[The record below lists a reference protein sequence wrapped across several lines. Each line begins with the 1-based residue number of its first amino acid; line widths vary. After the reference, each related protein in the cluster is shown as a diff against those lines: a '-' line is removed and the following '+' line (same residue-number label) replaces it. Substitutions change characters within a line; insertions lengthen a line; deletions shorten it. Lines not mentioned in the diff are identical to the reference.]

1 MLLQFYKMWWIIMTV
16 VIDDFIEKSLKEK
29 EAELRAL
36 DVRENSGGRRQG
48 GFLVAYEIG
57 VLTGEIKM
65 LHDLIDYLWESEEK

>member
-1 MLLQFYKMWWIIMTV
+1 MTV

-36 DVRENSGGRRQG
+36 NVRANSGGRRQG

-57 VLTGEIKM
+57 VLTGEIRCCM
-65 LHDLIDYLWESEEK
+65 I